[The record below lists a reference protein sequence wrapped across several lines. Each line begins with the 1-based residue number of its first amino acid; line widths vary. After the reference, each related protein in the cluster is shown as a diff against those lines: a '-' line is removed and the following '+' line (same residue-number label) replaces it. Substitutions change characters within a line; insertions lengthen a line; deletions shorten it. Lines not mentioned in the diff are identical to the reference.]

1 MTITDYISRAARQ
14 LEVAGLEDPRR
25 EARMLLFE
33 GAGLTLAEQ
42 YTHSGQEL
50 SDGLEERLLAALERR
65 SAREPLSSIF
75 ASAFFCGHR
84 FALNADCLAPR
95 PETELL
101 VETALEL
108 LKSRLPLQPRPE
120 SGPESKP
127 ESNSASRPALSSAS
141 RQECSASST
150 EKISAS
156 RPASSSEKISG
167 SRPASNSEL
176 SSASSSEAK
185 LRLELAELCC
195 GSAAPGLSLLWELE
209 QRQKGV
215 ASLFLGDLSG
225 GAIYAAMK
233 NAAALGLEKS
243 CRFALCDLF
252 PPEKEETLFDLIL
265 VNPPYIPRAEISD
278 LMPEVRDYEPHLA
291 LDGGEDGLDFYRRL
305 AASAA
310 LYLKENGWLLM
321 EHGAA
326 QEAAI
331 REIFADWPQGRGS
344 AVISRRD
351 AAGHDRVL
359 AFQVSG
365 RKDNGLG

>member
-14 LEVAGLEDPRR
+14 LEGAGLEDPRR

-42 YTHSGQEL
+42 YAHPGQEL
-50 SDGLEERLLAALERR
+50 SDGLEEQLLAALERR

-84 FALNADCLAPR
+84 FVLNADCLAPR

-108 LKSRLPLQPRPE
+108 LKSRLPLQPRSK
-120 SGPESKP
+120 SGPESKA
-127 ESNSASRPALSSAS
+127 ESSSASRPESS
-141 RQECSASST
+141 
-150 EKISAS
+150 
-156 RPASSSEKISG
+156 
-167 SRPASNSEL
+167 SEL

-185 LRLELAELCC
+185 PRLELAELCC

-252 PPEKEETLFDLIL
+252 PPDKEETLFDLIL
-265 VNPPYIPRAEISD
+265 VNPPYIPRAEISY

-291 LDGGEDGLDFYRRL
+291 LDGGEEGLDFYRRL

-310 LYLKENGWLLM
+310 LYLKEDGWLLM

-326 QEAAI
+326 QEDAI

-365 RKDNGLG
+365 RKDNGLS

>member
-1 MTITDYISRAARQ
+1 MTITDYISRAALQ
-14 LEVAGLEDPRR
+14 LESAGLEEPRR
-25 EARMLLFE
+25 EARMLLLE

-42 YTHSGQEL
+42 YAHPGQEL
-50 SDGLEERLLAALERR
+50 SDDLEEQLLAALERR

-84 FALNADCLAPR
+84 FVLNADCLAPR

-101 VETALEL
+101 VETALDL
-108 LKSRLPLQPRPE
+108 LKSRLPLQPRSE
-120 SGPESKP
+120 SGPESKV
-127 ESNSASRPALSSAS
+127 ESI
-141 RQECSASST
+141 ST
-150 EKISAS
+150 S
-156 RPASSSEKISG
+156 RPASSSEKNSASRSVSSSDSQSESSSIS
-167 SRPASNSEL
+167 
-176 SSASSSEAK
+176 SSASSVEAK
-185 LRLELAELCC
+185 PRLELAELCC

-233 NAAALGLEKS
+233 NAAVLGLEKS

-265 VNPPYIPRAEISD
+265 VNPPYIPRAEISY

-310 LYLKENGWLLM
+310 LYLKEDGWLLM

-326 QEAAI
+326 QEDAI

-365 RKDNGLG
+365 RKDNGLS

>member
-14 LEVAGLEDPRR
+14 LEGAGLEDPRR
-25 EARMLLFE
+25 EARMLLLE

-42 YTHSGQEL
+42 YAHPGREL
-50 SDGLEERLLAALERR
+50 SPDQEERLLAALERR
-65 SAREPLSSIF
+65 SSREPLSSIF

-108 LKSRLPLQPRPE
+108 LKSRLPLQPRSE
-120 SGPESKP
+120 SGLESKA
-127 ESNSASRPALSSAS
+127 ESSSASRPALSSD
-141 RQECSASST
+141 
-150 EKISAS
+150 
-156 RPASSSEKISG
+156 
-167 SRPASNSEL
+167 L
-176 SSASSSEAK
+176 SSDACLAAEP
-185 LRLELAELCC
+185 RLELAELCC

-209 QRQKGV
+209 QLQKGS

-233 NAAALGLEKS
+233 NAAALGLDKS

-265 VNPPYIPRAEISD
+265 VNPPYIPRAEIFG

-310 LYLKENGWLLM
+310 ACLKEGGWLLM

-326 QEAAI
+326 QEADI
-331 REIFADWPQGRGS
+331 REIFADWPQSRGS
-344 AVISRRD
+344 AVISRCD

-365 RKDNGLG
+365 RKDNALS

>member
-14 LEVAGLEDPRR
+14 LESAGLEDPRR
-25 EARMLLFE
+25 EARMLLLE

-42 YTHSGQEL
+42 YAHPGKEL
-50 SDGLEERLLAALERR
+50 SDDLEERLLAALERR

-120 SGPESKP
+120 SGPESKR

-150 EKISAS
+150 EKISTS
-156 RPASSSEKISG
+156 CPESSSELCST
-167 SRPASNSEL
+167 
-176 SSASSSEAK
+176 SSSVAK
-185 LRLELAELCC
+185 PRLELAELCC

-310 LYLKENGWLLM
+310 LYLKEDGWLLM

-359 AFQVSG
+359 AFQVPG

>member
-14 LEVAGLEDPRR
+14 LEGAGLEDPRR
-25 EARMLLFE
+25 EARMLLLE

-42 YTHSGQEL
+42 YAHPGREL
-50 SDGLEERLLAALERR
+50 SPDLEERLLAALERR
-65 SAREPLSSIF
+65 SSREPLSSIF

-101 VETALEL
+101 VEIALEL
-108 LKSRLPLQPRPE
+108 LKSRLPLQSRSE
-120 SGPESKP
+120 SGSESKA

-141 RQECSASST
+141 RQECSASSS

-156 RPASSSEKISG
+156 RPASSSAAE
-167 SRPASNSEL
+167 P
-176 SSASSSEAK
+176 
-185 LRLELAELCC
+185 RLELAELCC

-209 QRQKGV
+209 QLQKGS

-233 NAAALGLEKS
+233 NAAALGLDKS

-265 VNPPYIPRAEISD
+265 VNPPYIPRAEISG

-310 LYLKENGWLLM
+310 ACLKEGGWLLM

-326 QEAAI
+326 QEADI

-344 AVISRRD
+344 AVISRCD

-365 RKDNGLG
+365 RKDNALS

>member
-14 LEVAGLEDPRR
+14 LEGAGLEDPRR
-25 EARMLLFE
+25 EARMLLLE

-42 YTHSGQEL
+42 YAHPGQEL
-50 SDGLEERLLAALERR
+50 SDGLEEQLLAALERR

-84 FALNADCLAPR
+84 FVLNADCLAPR

-108 LKSRLPLQPRPE
+108 LKSRLPLQPRSK
-120 SGPESKP
+120 SGPESKA
-127 ESNSASRPALSSAS
+127 ESSSASRP
-141 RQECSASST
+141 E
-150 EKISAS
+150 
-156 RPASSSEKISG
+156 SSSEKNS
-167 SRPASNSEL
+167 ASSSEL

-185 LRLELAELCC
+185 PRLELAELCC

-265 VNPPYIPRAEISD
+265 VNPPYIPRAEISY

-291 LDGGEDGLDFYRRL
+291 LDGGEEGLDFYRRL

-310 LYLKENGWLLM
+310 LYLKEDGWLLM

-326 QEAAI
+326 QEDAI

-359 AFQVSG
+359 AFQVPG

>member
-14 LEVAGLEDPRR
+14 LEGAGLEDPRR

-42 YTHSGQEL
+42 YAHPGQEL
-50 SDGLEERLLAALERR
+50 SDGLEEQLLAALERR

-84 FALNADCLAPR
+84 FVLNADCLAPR

-108 LKSRLPLQPRPE
+108 LKSRLPLQPRSK
-120 SGPESKP
+120 SGPESKA
-127 ESNSASRPALSSAS
+127 ESSSAS
-141 RQECSASST
+141 Q
-150 EKISAS
+150 
-156 RPASSSEKISG
+156 PPSSSEKISA

-176 SSASSSEAK
+176 SSASSSVSK

-265 VNPPYIPRAEISD
+265 INPPYIPRAEISG

-310 LYLKENGWLLM
+310 LYLKEDGWLLM

-326 QEAAI
+326 QEDAI

-359 AFQVSG
+359 AFQVPG

>member
-14 LEVAGLEDPRR
+14 LEGAGLEDPRR

-42 YTHSGQEL
+42 YAHPGREL
-50 SDGLEERLLAALERR
+50 SPDLEERLLAALERR
-65 SAREPLSSIF
+65 SSREPLSSIF
-75 ASAFFCGHR
+75 TSAFFCGHR

-108 LKSRLPLQPRPE
+108 LKSRLPLQSRSE
-120 SGPESKP
+120 SGSESKA

-141 RQECSASST
+141 RQECSASSS

-156 RPASSSEKISG
+156 RPASSSAAE
-167 SRPASNSEL
+167 P
-176 SSASSSEAK
+176 
-185 LRLELAELCC
+185 RLELAELCC

-209 QRQKGV
+209 QLQKGS

-233 NAAALGLEKS
+233 NAAALGLDKS

-265 VNPPYIPRAEISD
+265 VNPPYIPRAEISG

-310 LYLKENGWLLM
+310 ACLKEGGWLLM

-326 QEAAI
+326 QEADI
-331 REIFADWPQGRGS
+331 REIFADWPQSRGS
-344 AVISRRD
+344 AVISRCD

-359 AFQVSG
+359 AFQVPG
-365 RKDNGLG
+365 RKDNGLS

>member
-14 LEVAGLEDPRR
+14 LEGAGLEDPRR
-25 EARMLLFE
+25 EARMLLLE

-42 YTHSGQEL
+42 YAHPGREL
-50 SDGLEERLLAALERR
+50 SPDLEERLLAALERR
-65 SAREPLSSIF
+65 SSREPLSSIF

-108 LKSRLPLQPRPE
+108 LKSRLPLQSRSE
-120 SGPESKP
+120 SGSESKA

-141 RQECSASST
+141 RQECSASSS

-156 RPASSSEKISG
+156 RPASSSAAE
-167 SRPASNSEL
+167 P
-176 SSASSSEAK
+176 
-185 LRLELAELCC
+185 RLELAELCC

-209 QRQKGV
+209 QLQKGS

-233 NAAALGLEKS
+233 NAAALGLDKS

-265 VNPPYIPRAEISD
+265 VNPPYIPRAEISG

-310 LYLKENGWLLM
+310 ACLKEGGWLLM

-326 QEAAI
+326 QEADI
-331 REIFADWPQGRGS
+331 REIFADWPQSRGS
-344 AVISRRD
+344 AVISRCD

-365 RKDNGLG
+365 RKDNALS

>member
-14 LEVAGLEDPRR
+14 LEGAGLEDPRR
-25 EARMLLFE
+25 EARMLLLE
-33 GAGLTLAEQ
+33 GAGLALAEQ
-42 YTHSGQEL
+42 YAHPGREL
-50 SDGLEERLLAALERR
+50 SPDLEERLLAALERR
-65 SAREPLSSIF
+65 SSREPLSSIF

-108 LKSRLPLQPRPE
+108 LKSRLPLQSRSE
-120 SGPESKP
+120 SGSESKA
-127 ESNSASRPALSSAS
+127 ESNSASRPASSSAA
-141 RQECSASST
+141 E
-150 EKISAS
+150 
-156 RPASSSEKISG
+156 P
-167 SRPASNSEL
+167 
-176 SSASSSEAK
+176 
-185 LRLELAELCC
+185 RLELAELCC

-209 QRQKGV
+209 QLQKGS

-233 NAAALGLEKS
+233 NAAALGLDKS

-265 VNPPYIPRAEISD
+265 VNPPYIPRAEISG

-310 LYLKENGWLLM
+310 ACLKEGGWLLM

-326 QEAAI
+326 QEADI
-331 REIFADWPQGRGS
+331 REIFADWPQSRGS
-344 AVISRRD
+344 AVISRCD

-365 RKDNGLG
+365 RKDNALS

>member
-14 LEVAGLEDPRR
+14 LEGAGLEDPRR
-25 EARMLLFE
+25 EARMLLLE

-42 YTHSGQEL
+42 YAHPGQEL
-50 SDGLEERLLAALERR
+50 SDGLEEQLLAALERR

-84 FALNADCLAPR
+84 FVLNADCLAPR

-108 LKSRLPLQPRPE
+108 LKSRLPLQPRSK
-120 SGPESKP
+120 SGPESKA
-127 ESNSASRPALSSAS
+127 ESS
-141 RQECSASST
+141 
-150 EKISAS
+150 SAS

-176 SSASSSEAK
+176 SSASSSETK
-185 LRLELAELCC
+185 PRLELAELCC

-291 LDGGEDGLDFYRRL
+291 LDGGEEGLDFYRRL

-310 LYLKENGWLLM
+310 LYLKEDGWLLM

-326 QEAAI
+326 QEDAI

-359 AFQVSG
+359 AFQVPG
-365 RKDNGLG
+365 RKDNGLS

>member
-14 LEVAGLEDPRR
+14 LEGAGLEDPRR

-42 YTHSGQEL
+42 YAHPGQEL
-50 SDGLEERLLAALERR
+50 SDGLEEQLLAALERR

-84 FALNADCLAPR
+84 FVLNADCLAPR

-108 LKSRLPLQPRPE
+108 LKSRLPLQPRSK
-120 SGPESKP
+120 SGPESKAA
-127 ESNSASRPALSSAS
+127 SSSASRPESS
-141 RQECSASST
+141 
-150 EKISAS
+150 
-156 RPASSSEKISG
+156 
-167 SRPASNSEL
+167 SEL
-176 SSASSSEAK
+176 SSASSSVSK

-265 VNPPYIPRAEISD
+265 VNPPYIPRAEISY

-291 LDGGEDGLDFYRRL
+291 LDGGEEGLDFYRRL

-310 LYLKENGWLLM
+310 LYLKEDGWLLM

-326 QEAAI
+326 QEDAI

-365 RKDNGLG
+365 RKDNGLS

>member
-14 LEVAGLEDPRR
+14 LEGAGLEDPRR
-25 EARMLLFE
+25 EARMLLLE
-33 GAGLTLAEQ
+33 GAGLALAEQ
-42 YTHSGQEL
+42 YAHPGREL
-50 SDGLEERLLAALERR
+50 SPDLEERLLAALERR
-65 SAREPLSSIF
+65 SSREPLSSIF

-108 LKSRLPLQPRPE
+108 LNSRLPLQSRSE
-120 SGPESKP
+120 SGSESKA
-127 ESNSASRPALSSAS
+127 ESNSASRPASSSAA
-141 RQECSASST
+141 E
-150 EKISAS
+150 
-156 RPASSSEKISG
+156 P
-167 SRPASNSEL
+167 
-176 SSASSSEAK
+176 
-185 LRLELAELCC
+185 RLELAELCC

-209 QRQKGV
+209 QLQKGS

-233 NAAALGLEKS
+233 NAAALGLDKS

-265 VNPPYIPRAEISD
+265 VNPPYIPRAEIFG

-310 LYLKENGWLLM
+310 ACLKERGWLLM

-326 QEAAI
+326 QEADI
-331 REIFADWPQGRGS
+331 REIFADWSQSRGS
-344 AVISRRD
+344 AVISRCD

-365 RKDNGLG
+365 RKDNALS

>member
-14 LEVAGLEDPRR
+14 LEGAGLEDPRR

-42 YTHSGQEL
+42 YAHPGQEL
-50 SDGLEERLLAALERR
+50 SDGLEEQLLAALERR

-84 FALNADCLAPR
+84 FVLNADCLAPR

-108 LKSRLPLQPRPE
+108 LKSRLPLQLCSE
-120 SGPESKP
+120 SGPESKA
-127 ESNSASRPALSSAS
+127 ESSSASRP
-141 RQECSASST
+141 E
-150 EKISAS
+150 
-156 RPASSSEKISG
+156 SSSEKNS
-167 SRPASNSEL
+167 ASSSEL

-185 LRLELAELCC
+185 PRLELAELCC

-265 VNPPYIPRAEISD
+265 VNPPYIPRAEISY

-291 LDGGEDGLDFYRRL
+291 LDGGEEGLDFYRRL

-310 LYLKENGWLLM
+310 LYLKEDGWLLM

-326 QEAAI
+326 QEDAI

-359 AFQVSG
+359 AFQVPG

>member
-14 LEVAGLEDPRR
+14 LEGAGLEDPRR
-25 EARMLLFE
+25 EARMLLLE
-33 GAGLTLAEQ
+33 GAGLALAEQ
-42 YTHSGQEL
+42 YAHPGREL
-50 SDGLEERLLAALERR
+50 SPDLEEQLLAALERR
-65 SAREPLSSIF
+65 SSREPLSSIF

-108 LKSRLPLQPRPE
+108 LKSRLPLQSRSE
-120 SGPESKP
+120 SGSESKA
-127 ESNSASRPALSSAS
+127 ESNSASRPASSSAA
-141 RQECSASST
+141 E
-150 EKISAS
+150 
-156 RPASSSEKISG
+156 P
-167 SRPASNSEL
+167 
-176 SSASSSEAK
+176 
-185 LRLELAELCC
+185 RLELAELCC

-209 QRQKGV
+209 QLQKGS

-233 NAAALGLEKS
+233 NAAALGLDKS

-265 VNPPYIPRAEISD
+265 VNPPYIPRAEISG

-310 LYLKENGWLLM
+310 ACLKEGGWLLM

-326 QEAAI
+326 QEADI

-344 AVISRRD
+344 AVISRCD

-365 RKDNGLG
+365 RKDNALS

>member
-14 LEVAGLEDPRR
+14 LEGAGLEDPRR

-42 YTHSGQEL
+42 YAHPGQEL
-50 SDGLEERLLAALERR
+50 SDGLEEQLLAALERR

-84 FALNADCLAPR
+84 FVLNADCLAPR

-108 LKSRLPLQPRPE
+108 LKSRLPLQPRSK
-120 SGPESKP
+120 SGPESKA
-127 ESNSASRPALSSAS
+127 ESS
-141 RQECSASST
+141 
-150 EKISAS
+150 SAS
-156 RPASSSEKISG
+156 RPASSSEK
-167 SRPASNSEL
+167 N
-176 SSASSSEAK
+176 SASSSELSSTSSSEAK
-185 LRLELAELCC
+185 PRLELAELCC

-265 VNPPYIPRAEISD
+265 VNPPYIPRAEISY

-291 LDGGEDGLDFYRRL
+291 LDGGEEGLDFYRRL

-310 LYLKENGWLLM
+310 LYLKEDGWLLM

-326 QEAAI
+326 QEDAI

-359 AFQVSG
+359 AFQVPG

>member
-14 LEVAGLEDPRR
+14 LEGAGLEDPRR

-42 YTHSGQEL
+42 YAHPGQEL
-50 SDGLEERLLAALERR
+50 SDGLEEQLLAALERR

-84 FALNADCLAPR
+84 FVLNADCLAPR

-108 LKSRLPLQPRPE
+108 LKSRLPLQPRSK
-120 SGPESKP
+120 SGPESKA
-127 ESNSASRPALSSAS
+127 ESSSASRP
-141 RQECSASST
+141 E
-150 EKISAS
+150 
-156 RPASSSEKISG
+156 SSSEK
-167 SRPASNSEL
+167 N
-176 SSASSSEAK
+176 SASSSELSSTSSSVSK

-209 QRQKGV
+209 QRQKGG

-305 AASAA
+305 AASATA
-310 LYLKENGWLLM
+310 CLKEDGWLLM

-326 QEAAI
+326 QEDAI
-331 REIFADWPQGRGS
+331 REIFADWPQGCGS

-365 RKDNGLG
+365 RKDNGLS

>member
-14 LEVAGLEDPRR
+14 LEGAGLEDPRR
-25 EARMLLFE
+25 EARMLLLE

-42 YTHSGQEL
+42 YAHPGREL
-50 SDGLEERLLAALERR
+50 SPDLEERLLAALERR
-65 SAREPLSSIF
+65 SSREPLSSIF

-108 LKSRLPLQPRPE
+108 LKSRLPLQSRSE
-120 SGPESKP
+120 SGSKSKA
-127 ESNSASRPALSSAS
+127 ESNSASRPASSSAA
-141 RQECSASST
+141 E
-150 EKISAS
+150 
-156 RPASSSEKISG
+156 P
-167 SRPASNSEL
+167 
-176 SSASSSEAK
+176 
-185 LRLELAELCC
+185 RLELAELCC

-209 QRQKGV
+209 QLQKGS

-233 NAAALGLEKS
+233 NAAALGLDKS

-265 VNPPYIPRAEISD
+265 VNPPYIPRAEISG

-310 LYLKENGWLLM
+310 ACLKEGGWLLM

-326 QEAAI
+326 QEADI
-331 REIFADWPQGRGS
+331 REIFADWPQSRGS
-344 AVISRRD
+344 AVISRCD

-365 RKDNGLG
+365 RKDNALS

>member
-1 MTITDYISRAARQ
+1 MTITDYISRAALQ
-14 LEVAGLEDPRR
+14 LEGAGLEDPRR

-42 YTHSGQEL
+42 YAHPGQEL
-50 SDGLEERLLAALERR
+50 SDGLEEQLLAALERR

-84 FALNADCLAPR
+84 FVLNADCLAPR

-108 LKSRLPLQPRPE
+108 LKSRLPLQPRSK
-120 SGPESKP
+120 SGPESKA
-127 ESNSASRPALSSAS
+127 ESSSASRP
-141 RQECSASST
+141 E
-150 EKISAS
+150 
-156 RPASSSEKISG
+156 SSSEK
-167 SRPASNSEL
+167 N
-176 SSASSSEAK
+176 SASSSELSSTSSSVAK
-185 LRLELAELCC
+185 PRLELAELCC

-243 CRFALCDLF
+243 CRLALCDLF

-265 VNPPYIPRAEISD
+265 VNPPYIPRAEISY

-310 LYLKENGWLLM
+310 ASLKEDGWLLM

-344 AVISRRD
+344 AVISRCD
-351 AAGHDRVL
+351 TAGHDRVL
-359 AFQVSG
+359 AFQVPG
-365 RKDNGLG
+365 RKDNGLS

>member
-14 LEVAGLEDPRR
+14 LEGAGLEDPRR
-25 EARMLLFE
+25 EARMLLLE

-42 YTHSGQEL
+42 YAHPGREL
-50 SDGLEERLLAALERR
+50 SPDLEERLLAALERR
-65 SAREPLSSIF
+65 SSREPLSSIF

-108 LKSRLPLQPRPE
+108 LKSRLPLQSRSE
-120 SGPESKP
+120 SGSESKA
-127 ESNSASRPALSSAS
+127 ESS
-141 RQECSASST
+141 
-150 EKISAS
+150 SAS
-156 RPASSSEKISG
+156 RPASSSAAE
-167 SRPASNSEL
+167 P
-176 SSASSSEAK
+176 
-185 LRLELAELCC
+185 RLELAELCC

-209 QRQKGV
+209 QLQKGS

-233 NAAALGLEKS
+233 NAAALGLDKS

-265 VNPPYIPRAEISD
+265 VNPPYIPRAEIFG

-310 LYLKENGWLLM
+310 ACLKEGGWLLM

-326 QEAAI
+326 QEADI
-331 REIFADWPQGRGS
+331 REIFADWPQSRGS
-344 AVISRRD
+344 AVISRCD

-365 RKDNGLG
+365 RKDNALS

>member
-1 MTITDYISRAARQ
+1 MTIADYISRAALQ
-14 LEVAGLEDPRR
+14 LEGAGLEDPRR

-42 YTHSGQEL
+42 YAHPGQEL
-50 SDGLEERLLAALERR
+50 SDGLEEQLLAALERR

-84 FALNADCLAPR
+84 FVLNADCLAPR

-108 LKSRLPLQPRPE
+108 LKSRLPLQPHSK
-120 SGPESKP
+120 SGPESKA
-127 ESNSASRPALSSAS
+127 ESSSASRPESG
-141 RQECSASST
+141 
-150 EKISAS
+150 
-156 RPASSSEKISG
+156 SEK
-167 SRPASNSEL
+167 N
-176 SSASSSEAK
+176 SASSSELSSTSSSEAK
-185 LRLELAELCC
+185 PRLELAELCC

-233 NAAALGLEKS
+233 NAAALGLDKS

-265 VNPPYIPRAEISD
+265 VNPPYIPRSEISG

-291 LDGGEDGLDFYRRL
+291 LDGGEEGLDFYRRL

-310 LYLKENGWLLM
+310 LYLKEDGWLLM

-359 AFQVSG
+359 AFQVPG

>member
-14 LEVAGLEDPRR
+14 LEGAGLEDPRR
-25 EARMLLFE
+25 EARMLLLE

-42 YTHSGQEL
+42 YAHPGREL
-50 SDGLEERLLAALERR
+50 SPDLEERLLAALERR
-65 SAREPLSSIF
+65 SSREPLSSIF

-101 VETALEL
+101 VEIALEL
-108 LKSRLPLQPRPE
+108 LKSRLPLQSRSE
-120 SGPESKP
+120 SGSESKA

-141 RQECSASST
+141 RQECSASSS

-156 RPASSSEKISG
+156 RPASSSAAE
-167 SRPASNSEL
+167 P
-176 SSASSSEAK
+176 
-185 LRLELAELCC
+185 RLELAELCC

-209 QRQKGV
+209 QLQKGS

-233 NAAALGLEKS
+233 NAAALGLDKS

-265 VNPPYIPRAEISD
+265 VNPPYIPRAEISG

-310 LYLKENGWLLM
+310 AWLLM

-326 QEAAI
+326 QEADI
-331 REIFADWPQGRGS
+331 REIFADWPQSRGS
-344 AVISRRD
+344 AVISRCD

-365 RKDNGLG
+365 RKDNALS

>member
-1 MTITDYISRAARQ
+1 MTIADYISRAARQ
-14 LEVAGLEDPRR
+14 LEGAGLEDPRR

-42 YTHSGQEL
+42 YAHPGQEL
-50 SDGLEERLLAALERR
+50 SDGLEEQLLAALERR

-84 FALNADCLAPR
+84 FVLNADCLAPR

-108 LKSRLPLQPRPE
+108 LKSRLPLQPRSK
-120 SGPESKP
+120 SGPESKA
-127 ESNSASRPALSSAS
+127 ESSSASRP
-141 RQECSASST
+141 E
-150 EKISAS
+150 
-156 RPASSSEKISG
+156 SSSEK
-167 SRPASNSEL
+167 N
-176 SSASSSEAK
+176 SASSSELSSTSSSEAK
-185 LRLELAELCC
+185 PRLELAELCC

-291 LDGGEDGLDFYRRL
+291 LDGGEEGLDFYRRL

-310 LYLKENGWLLM
+310 LYLKEDGWLLM

-326 QEAAI
+326 QEDAI

-359 AFQVSG
+359 AFQVPG
-365 RKDNGLG
+365 RKDNGLS

>member
-1 MTITDYISRAARQ
+1 MTITDYISRAALQ
-14 LEVAGLEDPRR
+14 LESVGLEDPRR
-25 EARMLLFE
+25 EARMLLLE

-42 YTHSGQEL
+42 YAHPGKEL
-50 SDGLEERLLAALERR
+50 SDDLEERLLAALERR

-84 FALNADCLAPR
+84 FVLNADCLAPR

-108 LKSRLPLQPRPE
+108 LKSRLPLQPRSK
-120 SGPESKP
+120 SGPESKA
-127 ESNSASRPALSSAS
+127 ESSSASRP
-141 RQECSASST
+141 E
-150 EKISAS
+150 
-156 RPASSSEKISG
+156 SSSEKNS
-167 SRPASNSEL
+167 ASSSEL

-185 LRLELAELCC
+185 PRLELAELCC

-291 LDGGEDGLDFYRRL
+291 LDGGEEGLDFYRRL

-310 LYLKENGWLLM
+310 LYLKEDGWLLM

-365 RKDNGLG
+365 RKDNGLS

>member
-14 LEVAGLEDPRR
+14 LEGAGLEDPRR
-25 EARMLLFE
+25 EARMLLLE

-42 YTHSGQEL
+42 YAHPGREL
-50 SDGLEERLLAALERR
+50 SPDLEERLLAALERR
-65 SAREPLSSIF
+65 SSREPLSSIF

-101 VETALEL
+101 VEIALEL
-108 LKSRLPLQPRPE
+108 LKSRLPLQSRSE
-120 SGPESKP
+120 SGSESKA

-141 RQECSASST
+141 RQECSASSS

-156 RPASSSEKISG
+156 RPASSSAAE
-167 SRPASNSEL
+167 P
-176 SSASSSEAK
+176 
-185 LRLELAELCC
+185 RLELAELCC

-209 QRQKGV
+209 QLQKGS

-233 NAAALGLEKS
+233 NAAALGLDKS

-265 VNPPYIPRAEISD
+265 VNPPYIPRAEISG

-291 LDGGEDGLDFYRRL
+291 LDGGEDGLDFFFFL

-310 LYLKENGWLLM
+310 ACLKEGGWLLM

-326 QEAAI
+326 QEADI
-331 REIFADWPQGRGS
+331 REIFADWPQSRGS
-344 AVISRRD
+344 AVISRCD

-365 RKDNGLG
+365 RKDNALS

>member
-14 LEVAGLEDPRR
+14 LEGAGLEDPRR

-42 YTHSGQEL
+42 YAHPGQEL
-50 SDGLEERLLAALERR
+50 SDGLEEQLLAALERR

-75 ASAFFCGHR
+75 ASAFFCGHH
-84 FALNADCLAPR
+84 FVLNADCLAPR

-108 LKSRLPLQPRPE
+108 LKSRLPLQLCSE
-120 SGPESKP
+120 SGPESKA
-127 ESNSASRPALSSAS
+127 ESSSASRP
-141 RQECSASST
+141 E
-150 EKISAS
+150 
-156 RPASSSEKISG
+156 SSSEK
-167 SRPASNSEL
+167 N
-176 SSASSSEAK
+176 SASSSELSSTSSSETK
-185 LRLELAELCC
+185 PRLELAELCC

-225 GAIYAAMK
+225 GTIYAAMK

-365 RKDNGLG
+365 RKDNGLS

>member
-14 LEVAGLEDPRR
+14 LEGAGLEDPRR

-42 YTHSGQEL
+42 YAHPGQEL
-50 SDGLEERLLAALERR
+50 SDGLEEQLLAALERR

-84 FALNADCLAPR
+84 FVLNADCLAPR

-108 LKSRLPLQPRPE
+108 LKSRLPLQPRSK
-120 SGPESKP
+120 SGPESKA
-127 ESNSASRPALSSAS
+127 ESSSASRP
-141 RQECSASST
+141 E
-150 EKISAS
+150 
-156 RPASSSEKISG
+156 SSSEKNS
-167 SRPASNSEL
+167 ASSSEL

-185 LRLELAELCC
+185 PRLELAELCC

-265 VNPPYIPRAEISD
+265 VNPPYIPRAEISY

-291 LDGGEDGLDFYRRL
+291 LDGGEEGLDFYRRL

-310 LYLKENGWLLM
+310 LYLKEDGWLLM

-326 QEAAI
+326 QEDAI

-359 AFQVSG
+359 AFQVPG

>member
-1 MTITDYISRAARQ
+1 MTITDYISRAALQ
-14 LEVAGLEDPRR
+14 LESAGLEDPRR
-25 EARMLLFE
+25 EARMLLLE

-42 YTHSGQEL
+42 YAHPGKEL
-50 SDGLEERLLAALERR
+50 SDDLEERLLAALERR

-127 ESNSASRPALSSAS
+127 ESNSASRP
-141 RQECSASST
+141 E
-150 EKISAS
+150 
-156 RPASSSEKISG
+156 SSSEK
-167 SRPASNSEL
+167 N
-176 SSASSSEAK
+176 SASSSELSSTSSSEAK
-185 LRLELAELCC
+185 PRLELAELCC

-225 GAIYAAMK
+225 GTIYAAMK
-233 NAAALGLEKS
+233 NAAALGLDKS

-265 VNPPYIPRAEISD
+265 VNPPYIPRAEISY

-291 LDGGEDGLDFYRRL
+291 LDGGEEGLDFYRRL

-310 LYLKENGWLLM
+310 LFLKEDGWLLM

-331 REIFADWPQGRGS
+331 REIFADWPQGRGL

-365 RKDNGLG
+365 RKDNGLS

>member
-14 LEVAGLEDPRR
+14 LEGAGLEDPRR
-25 EARMLLFE
+25 EARMLLLE
-33 GAGLTLAEQ
+33 GAGLALAEQ
-42 YTHSGQEL
+42 YAHPGREL
-50 SDGLEERLLAALERR
+50 SPDLEERLLAALERR
-65 SAREPLSSIF
+65 SSREPLSSIF

-108 LKSRLPLQPRPE
+108 LKSRLPLQPRSE
-120 SGPESKP
+120 SGLESKA
-127 ESNSASRPALSSAS
+127 ESSSASRP
-141 RQECSASST
+141 ECSASSS

-156 RPASSSEKISG
+156 RPASSSAAE
-167 SRPASNSEL
+167 P
-176 SSASSSEAK
+176 
-185 LRLELAELCC
+185 RLELAELCC

-209 QRQKGV
+209 QLQKGS

-233 NAAALGLEKS
+233 NAAALGLDKS

-265 VNPPYIPRAEISD
+265 VNPPYIPRSEISG

-310 LYLKENGWLLM
+310 ACLKEGGWLLM

-326 QEAAI
+326 QEADI
-331 REIFADWPQGRGS
+331 REIFADWPQSRGS
-344 AVISRRD
+344 AVISRCD

-365 RKDNGLG
+365 RKDNALS

>member
-14 LEVAGLEDPRR
+14 LEGAGLEDPRR
-25 EARMLLFE
+25 EARMLLLE

-42 YTHSGQEL
+42 YAHPGQEL
-50 SDGLEERLLAALERR
+50 SDGLEEQLLAALERR

-84 FALNADCLAPR
+84 FVLNADCLAPR

-108 LKSRLPLQPRPE
+108 LKSRLPLQPRSK
-120 SGPESKP
+120 SGPESKA
-127 ESNSASRPALSSAS
+127 ESSSASRPESS
-141 RQECSASST
+141 
-150 EKISAS
+150 
-156 RPASSSEKISG
+156 
-167 SRPASNSEL
+167 SEL
-176 SSASSSEAK
+176 SSTSSSEAK
-185 LRLELAELCC
+185 PRLVLAELCC

-265 VNPPYIPRAEISD
+265 VNPPYIPRAEISY

-291 LDGGEDGLDFYRRL
+291 LDGGEEGLDFYRRL

-310 LYLKENGWLLM
+310 LYLKEDGWLLM

-326 QEAAI
+326 QEDAI

-359 AFQVSG
+359 AFQVPG

>member
-14 LEVAGLEDPRR
+14 LEGAGLEDPRR
-25 EARMLLFE
+25 EARMLLLE
-33 GAGLTLAEQ
+33 GAGLALAEQ
-42 YTHSGQEL
+42 YAHPGREL
-50 SDGLEERLLAALERR
+50 SPDLEERLLAALERR
-65 SAREPLSSIF
+65 SSREPLSSIF

-108 LKSRLPLQPRPE
+108 LKSRLPLQSRSE
-120 SGPESKP
+120 SGSKSKA
-127 ESNSASRPALSSAS
+127 ESNSASRPASSSAS
-141 RQECSASST
+141 RQECSASSS

-156 RPASSSEKISG
+156 RPASSSAAE
-167 SRPASNSEL
+167 P
-176 SSASSSEAK
+176 
-185 LRLELAELCC
+185 RLELAELCC

-209 QRQKGV
+209 QLQKGS

-233 NAAALGLEKS
+233 NAAALGLDKS

-265 VNPPYIPRAEISD
+265 VNPPYIPRAEIFG

-310 LYLKENGWLLM
+310 ACLKEGGWLLM

-326 QEAAI
+326 QEADI
-331 REIFADWPQGRGS
+331 REIFVNWPQSRGS
-344 AVISRRD
+344 AVISRCD

-365 RKDNGLG
+365 RKDNALS

>member
-14 LEVAGLEDPRR
+14 LEGAGLEDPRR

-42 YTHSGQEL
+42 YAHPGQEL
-50 SDGLEERLLAALERR
+50 SDGLEEQLLAALERR

-84 FALNADCLAPR
+84 FVLNADCLAPR

-108 LKSRLPLQPRPE
+108 LKSRLPLQPRSK
-120 SGPESKP
+120 SGPESKA
-127 ESNSASRPALSSAS
+127 ESSSASRP
-141 RQECSASST
+141 E
-150 EKISAS
+150 
-156 RPASSSEKISG
+156 SSSEKNS
-167 SRPASNSEL
+167 ASSSEL

-185 LRLELAELCC
+185 PRLELAELCC

-291 LDGGEDGLDFYRRL
+291 LDGGEEGLDFYRRL

-310 LYLKENGWLLM
+310 LYLKEDGWLLM

-326 QEAAI
+326 QEDAI
-331 REIFADWPQGRGS
+331 REIFADWPQGCGS

-365 RKDNGLG
+365 RKDNGLS

>member
-14 LEVAGLEDPRR
+14 LEGAGLEDPRR

-42 YTHSGQEL
+42 YAHPGQEL
-50 SDGLEERLLAALERR
+50 SDGLEEQLLAALERR

-84 FALNADCLAPR
+84 FVLNADCLAPR

-108 LKSRLPLQPRPE
+108 LKSRLPLQPRSK
-120 SGPESKP
+120 SGPESKA
-127 ESNSASRPALSSAS
+127 ESSSASRPESS
-141 RQECSASST
+141 
-150 EKISAS
+150 
-156 RPASSSEKISG
+156 
-167 SRPASNSEL
+167 SEL

-185 LRLELAELCC
+185 PRLELAELCC

-265 VNPPYIPRAEISD
+265 VNPPYIPRAEISY

-291 LDGGEDGLDFYRRL
+291 LDGGEEGLDFYRRL

-310 LYLKENGWLLM
+310 LYLKEDGWLLM

-365 RKDNGLG
+365 RKDNGLS

>member
-1 MTITDYISRAARQ
+1 MTITEYISRAALQ
-14 LEVAGLEDPRR
+14 LEGAGLEDPRR

-42 YTHSGQEL
+42 YAHPGQEL
-50 SDGLEERLLAALERR
+50 SDGLEEQLLAALERR

-84 FALNADCLAPR
+84 FVLNADCLAPR

-108 LKSRLPLQPRPE
+108 LKSRLPLQPRSK
-120 SGPESKP
+120 SGPESKA
-127 ESNSASRPALSSAS
+127 ESSSASRPASSSAS

-156 RPASSSEKISG
+156 RPESSSEKNS
-167 SRPASNSEL
+167 ASNSEL

-265 VNPPYIPRAEISD
+265 VNPPYIPRAEISY

-291 LDGGEDGLDFYRRL
+291 LDGGEEGLDFYRRL

-310 LYLKENGWLLM
+310 LYLKEDGWLLM

-365 RKDNGLG
+365 RKDNGLS

>member
-14 LEVAGLEDPRR
+14 LEGAGLEDPRR
-25 EARMLLFE
+25 EARMLLLE

-42 YTHSGQEL
+42 YAHPGREL
-50 SDGLEERLLAALERR
+50 SPDLEERLLAALERR
-65 SAREPLSSIF
+65 SSREPLSSIF

-108 LKSRLPLQPRPE
+108 LKSRLPLQPRLE
-120 SGPESKP
+120 SGLESKA
-127 ESNSASRPALSSAS
+127 ESS
-141 RQECSASST
+141 
-150 EKISAS
+150 SAS
-156 RPASSSEKISG
+156 RPASSSD
-167 SRPASNSEL
+167 L
-176 SSASSSEAK
+176 SSDACLEAK
-185 LRLELAELCC
+185 PRLELAELCC

-209 QRQKGV
+209 QLQKGS

-233 NAAALGLEKS
+233 NAAALGLDKS

-265 VNPPYIPRAEISD
+265 VNPPYIPRAEIFG

-310 LYLKENGWLLM
+310 ACLKEGGWLLM

-326 QEAAI
+326 QEADI
-331 REIFADWPQGRGS
+331 REIFADWPQSRGS
-344 AVISRRD
+344 AVISRCD

-365 RKDNGLG
+365 RKDNALS

>member
-14 LEVAGLEDPRR
+14 LEGAGLEDPRR
-25 EARMLLFE
+25 EARMLLLE
-33 GAGLTLAEQ
+33 GAGLALAEQ
-42 YTHSGQEL
+42 YAHPGREL
-50 SDGLEERLLAALERR
+50 SPDLEERLLAALERR
-65 SAREPLSSIF
+65 SSREPLSSIF

-108 LKSRLPLQPRPE
+108 LKSRLPLQSRSE
-120 SGPESKP
+120 SGSKSKA

-141 RQECSASST
+141 RQECSASSS

-156 RPASSSEKISG
+156 RPASSSAAE
-167 SRPASNSEL
+167 P
-176 SSASSSEAK
+176 
-185 LRLELAELCC
+185 RLELAELCC

-209 QRQKGV
+209 QLQKGS

-233 NAAALGLEKS
+233 NAAALGLDKS

-265 VNPPYIPRAEISD
+265 VNPPYIPRAEISG

-310 LYLKENGWLLM
+310 ACLKEGGWLLM

-326 QEAAI
+326 QEADI
-331 REIFADWPQGRGS
+331 REIFADWPQSRGS
-344 AVISRRD
+344 AVISRCD

-365 RKDNGLG
+365 RKDNALS

>member
-14 LEVAGLEDPRR
+14 LEGAGLEDPRR
-25 EARMLLFE
+25 EARMLLLE

-42 YTHSGQEL
+42 YAHPGQEL
-50 SDGLEERLLAALERR
+50 SDGLEEQLLAALERR

-84 FALNADCLAPR
+84 FVLNADCLAPR

-108 LKSRLPLQPRPE
+108 LKSRLPLQPRSK
-120 SGPESKP
+120 SGPESKA
-127 ESNSASRPALSSAS
+127 ESSSASRP
-141 RQECSASST
+141 E
-150 EKISAS
+150 
-156 RPASSSEKISG
+156 SSSEKNS
-167 SRPASNSEL
+167 ASSSEL

-185 LRLELAELCC
+185 PRLELAELCC

-265 VNPPYIPRAEISD
+265 VNPPYIPRAEISY

-291 LDGGEDGLDFYRRL
+291 LDGGEEGLDFYRRL

-310 LYLKENGWLLM
+310 LYLKEDGWLLM

-365 RKDNGLG
+365 RKDNGLS

>member
-1 MTITDYISRAARQ
+1 MTITDYISRAALQ
-14 LEVAGLEDPRR
+14 LEGAGLEDPRR

-42 YTHSGQEL
+42 YAHPGQEL
-50 SDGLEERLLAALERR
+50 SDGLEEQLLAALERR

-84 FALNADCLAPR
+84 FVLNADCLAPR

-108 LKSRLPLQPRPE
+108 LKSRLPLQPRSK
-120 SGPESKP
+120 SGPESKA
-127 ESNSASRPALSSAS
+127 ESSSASRP
-141 RQECSASST
+141 E
-150 EKISAS
+150 
-156 RPASSSEKISG
+156 SSSEKNS
-167 SRPASNSEL
+167 ASSSEL

-185 LRLELAELCC
+185 PRLELAELCC

-265 VNPPYIPRAEISD
+265 VNPPYIPRAEISY

-291 LDGGEDGLDFYRRL
+291 LDGGEEGLDFYRRL

-310 LYLKENGWLLM
+310 LYLKEDGWLLM

-326 QEAAI
+326 QEDAI

-359 AFQVSG
+359 AFQVPG

>member
-14 LEVAGLEDPRR
+14 LEGAGLEDPRR
-25 EARMLLFE
+25 EARMLLLE
-33 GAGLTLAEQ
+33 GAGLALAEQ
-42 YTHSGQEL
+42 YAHPGREL
-50 SDGLEERLLAALERR
+50 SPDLEERLLAALERR
-65 SAREPLSSIF
+65 SSREPLSSIF
-75 ASAFFCGHR
+75 TSAFFCGHR

-108 LKSRLPLQPRPE
+108 LKSRLPLQSRSE
-120 SGPESKP
+120 SGSESKA

-141 RQECSASST
+141 RQECSASSS

-156 RPASSSEKISG
+156 RPA
-167 SRPASNSEL
+167 L
-176 SSASSSEAK
+176 SSDLSSDACLAAEP
-185 LRLELAELCC
+185 RLELAELCC

-209 QRQKGV
+209 QLQKGS

-225 GAIYAAMK
+225 GAIYVAMK
-233 NAAALGLEKS
+233 NAAALGLDKS

-265 VNPPYIPRAEISD
+265 VNPPYIPRAEISG

-310 LYLKENGWLLM
+310 ACLKEGGWLLM

-326 QEAAI
+326 QEADI
-331 REIFADWPQGRGS
+331 REIFADWVQSRGS
-344 AVISRRD
+344 AVISRGD

-365 RKDNGLG
+365 RKDNALS